1 MSAIQNLVKVNYRD
15 KTAREILSM
24 PVTVLI
30 GVDAS
35 AKAALNTL
43 DVVSVLDL
51 ALSQP
56 FNTAANITQS
66 SRSQSFELLEQ
77 YGVPADR
84 VSNELAGIT
93 PDQLRAQDISVL
105 DSISAENRDEIAQAT
120 QSETIH
126 DFALWPPFRAAQKI
140 MSVVIERQE
149 ILQEADAPAELLPEA
164 SRYPTETVYYEQV
177 VLDEITSSTVEV
189 KPIAEPIDILADPD
203 QEKFFKAPALGGI
216 MMFSQVYRQEGVK
229 LGAIVA
235 TVNLAPGEST
245 KVATTSWQSQRT
257 VSITEDLAQV
267 ERLSNSQSNRR
278 AISELQNAVAEE
290 SALGFSKVSSES
302 KSGGGGGGFGLNLGV
317 FSIGGSGS
325 GSKQNSKTR
334 AVSASRGHRRIG
346 SQFLQRIN
354 QSTRQ
359 NAASLRQLTSATVQ
373 EVTQLEEET
382 NQTRILVNPNRDKP
396 VTFQYYE
403 IDQVYRISTHLE
415 QCERAIFI
423 PLKPFDFSDE
433 RIINRFRTPLLEA
446 SLTPYVE
453 DLIAQSTGKVNFKML
468 GRKALQNPDA
478 RLFQI
483 QVINGWQWVE
493 SLKLYLEGAEE
504 PLTFEVDSPTPI
516 ELDLEPTASRI
527 LKIRATFKGQPP
539 IPQPFIVYFNF
550 KLGDKN
556 STLATSFPLQYG
568 VGTVTILEAKPPVE
582 SQELADLLNEEALYY
597 SQAIWQSLDA
607 QEAALLLNPYTF
619 NGKRLIE
626 HIDPIPLTTYGNY
639 VVFRYNFD
647 GEGLTPDEIDA
658 LPEAQRQEIEAWQA
672 WKAKHADFT
681 QVDEQLITVGTGT
694 LHLEAVQGRSHAS
707 EKLDITR
714 NWSWYTPAAPE
725 IAPVETGSRAIAES
739 ITPGRFDAP
748 IINIMNPQSLPDPQG
763 TSAILSALTTPNL
776 FRDSTRL
783 DAAIAANT
791 QALQTTA
798 NSTLTQASL
807 ASQNFQAA
815 LGATNQSGLSSSN
828 PAYVGAMLN
837 EAEKL
842 DRQQGG
848 FTNFANGNGS
858 SGANG
863 AGSGGAGTSFPTL
876 GGSSS
881 SPVNNRSLKADTYRA
896 AVNPAFAA
904 ADAAAQVL
912 PASGN
917 GLPLT
922 ENVQPVGFTN
932 ELSYW
937 LPILLHRPEA
947 NDIQRLQEKFR
958 DNLPDQVPYGWPLQ
972 LIENGTGVV
981 TFDRFSLEIAKFP
994 TVSERILDPKSFVKL
1009 IRTRL
1014 NDFINKRLTEF
1025 EPYDQEEANL
1035 WKKNNPT
1042 GALIGIDAAGPDD
1055 FAVVCTAATDTTW
1068 TFTTCWTPRYWSHP
1082 LSGVR
1087 MFGLEQNPA
1096 TGKYEFFTAAADRP
1110 TMLIDDVTSPLAQLL
1125 GTALWES
1132 LLDGVEA
1139 FVNKYD
1145 GEVSNRQK
1153 TKFRA
1158 EWSAVQHWFSTTPI
1172 ISA

>member
-1 MSAIQNLVKVNYRD
+1 MPAIQNLVKVAYRD
-15 KTAREILSM
+15 KTARELLSM
-24 PVTVLI
+24 PVEVLI
-30 GVDAS
+30 GINTP
-35 AKAALNTL
+35 AKEALQLL
-43 DVVSVLDL
+43 DVESVLDL

-56 FNTAANITQS
+56 FNTAANISQS
-66 SRSQSFELLEQ
+66 SRAQTFELLEQ

-84 VSNELAGIT
+84 VSNELAGMT

-105 DSISAENRDEIAQAT
+105 DGISAENQDAIAQAT
-120 QSETIH
+120 QSDTIH
-126 DFALWPPFRAAQKI
+126 DFALWPPFKAAQQI
-140 MSVVIERQE
+140 MNAVVERQTM
-149 ILQEADAPAELLPEA
+149 LSEADAPAELLPEA
-164 SRYPTETVYYEQV
+164 SHFPADAVYYEQV
-177 VLDEITSSTVEV
+177 VLDEIVSLAAEV
-189 KPIAEPIDILADPD
+189 KPIAEPIDVLADAD
-203 QEKFFKAPALGGI
+203 QEKFFKTPALGGI
-216 MMFSQVYRQEGVK
+216 MTFSQVYRQEGVK

-235 TVNLAPGEST
+235 SVNLAPGEST
-245 KVATTSWQSQRT
+245 KVAITSWQNQRAIS
-257 VSITEDLAQV
+257 VTEELTQAEQ
-267 ERLSNSQSNRR
+267 LSNSQSNRR
-278 AISELQNAVAEE
+278 AVSELQNAVAEE
-290 SALGFSKVSSES
+290 STYGFSKVSSES

-325 GSKQNSKTR
+325 GSKQKSKTR
-334 AVSASRGHRRIG
+334 AVSTSSGRRRMG

-373 EVTQLEEET
+373 EVSQREEET

-396 VTFQYYE
+396 LTFQYWE
-403 IDQVYRISTHLE
+403 IDQVLRTSLRLLR
-415 QCERAIFI
+415 CERAIFI

-446 SLTPYVE
+446 ALTPYVE

-468 GRKALQNPDA
+468 GRKALQDPDA
-478 RLFQI
+478 RLFQV
-483 QVINGWQWVE
+483 QMVNGWQWVE
-493 SLKLYLEGAEE
+493 RLQLYLEGAEE
-504 PLTFEVDSPTPI
+504 PLTLEVDGSAAI

-527 LKIRATFKGQPP
+527 LKIRATFKSPPP
-539 IPQPFIVYFNF
+539 IPYPFVVYFNF

-556 STLATSFPLQYG
+556 STLATSFPLQQG
-568 VGTVTILEAKPPVE
+568 IGTVTLLEAKPPVE

-647 GEGLTPDEIDA
+647 GEGLTPDEINA
-658 LPEAQRQEIEAWQA
+658 LPEEQRQEIEAWQD

-681 QVDEQLITVGTGT
+681 EVDEQLITVPTGA
-694 LHLEAVQGRSHAS
+694 LHLEAVQGRSHAA

-725 IAPVETGSRAIAES
+725 IAPLETGSRAIAET

-748 IINIMNPQSLPDPQG
+748 IINITNPQSLPDPQG
-763 TSAILSALTTPNL
+763 TSAILSALATPNL
-776 FRDSTRL
+776 FRDSTGL
-783 DAAIAANT
+783 ESAIAANA

-798 NSTLTQASL
+798 NSTLTQASI

-815 LGATNQSGLSSSN
+815 LGATSQSGLNSSN

-848 FTNFANGNGS
+848 FANLSNGNGS
-858 SGANG
+858 SGATN
-863 AGSGGAGTSFPTL
+863 GSGSSLSTL
-876 GGSSS
+876 RGNAS
-881 SPVNNRSLKADTYRA
+881 SPVMNRSLKADTYRA

-912 PASGN
+912 PALGN
-917 GLPLT
+917 GLLSS
-922 ENVQPVGFTN
+922 ENAQPVGFTN

-937 LPILLHRPEA
+937 LPILLHRPKA
-947 NDIQRLQEKFR
+947 DDIQRLQEKFK
-958 DNLPDQVPYGWPLQ
+958 DDLPDLVPYGWPLQ

-994 TVSERILDPKSFVKL
+994 TVSERELDLKSLVRF
-1009 IRTRL
+1009 IRLRL

-1025 EPYDQEEANL
+1025 EPYDQEEANF
-1035 WKKNNPT
+1035 WKKGDPA

-1055 FAVVCTAATDTTW
+1055 FAVVCTGATDTTW

-1110 TMLIDDVTSPLAQLL
+1110 TMHFDDVTSPLAQLL

-1132 LLDGVEA
+1132 LLDGVET

-1145 GEVSNRQK
+1145 GEASNKQK

-1158 EWSAVQHWFSTTPI
+1158 EWSAVQHWFSSTQM
-1172 ISA
+1172 ISV

>member
-1 MSAIQNLVKVNYRD
+1 MSAIQNLVKVAYRD
-15 KTAREILSM
+15 KTARELLSM
-24 PVTVLI
+24 PVGVLI
-30 GVDAS
+30 GVDAK
-35 AKAALNTL
+35 AKEALNTL
-43 DVVSVLDL
+43 DVESVLDL

-56 FNTAANITQS
+56 FNTAANITQLS
-66 SRSQSFELLEQ
+66 SSQSFELLEQ

-84 VSNELAGIT
+84 VSNELAGMT

-105 DSISAENRDEIAQAT
+105 DDISAENRDEIAQAT

-126 DFALWPPFRAAQKI
+126 DFALWPPFKAAQQI
-140 MSVVIERQE
+140 MNAVVERQTMLPE
-149 ILQEADAPAELLPEA
+149 SDTPAELLPEA
-164 SRYPTETVYYEQV
+164 SHFPADAVYYEQV
-177 VLDEITSSTVEV
+177 VLDEIVSLAAEA
-189 KPIAEPIDILADPD
+189 KPLVEPIDMLADAD
-203 QEKFFKAPALGGI
+203 QEKYFKAPALGAI
-216 MMFSQVYRQEGVK
+216 MTFSQVYRQEGVK

-235 TVNLAPGEST
+235 SVNLAPGEST
-245 KVATTSWQSQRT
+245 KVAITNWQNQRAIS
-257 VSITEDLAQV
+257 VTEDLTQAEQ
-267 ERLSNSQSNRR
+267 LSNSQSNRR
-278 AISELQNAVAEE
+278 AISELQNAIAEE
-290 SALGFSKVSSES
+290 STSGFSKVSSES

-317 FSIGGSGS
+317 VSIGGSGS
-325 GSKQNSKTR
+325 GSKQKSKTR
-334 AVSASRGHRRIG
+334 AVSTSSGRRRMG

-373 EVTQLEEET
+373 EVNQQEEET

-396 VTFQYYE
+396 LTLQYWE
-403 IDQVYRISTHLE
+403 IDQVLRTTLRLLR
-415 QCERAIFI
+415 CERAIFV

-446 SLTPYVE
+446 ALTPYVE

-468 GRKALQNPDA
+468 GRKALQDPDA

-483 QVINGWQWVE
+483 QMVNGWQWVE
-493 SLKLYLEGAEE
+493 RLQLYLDGAEE
-504 PLTFEVDSPTPI
+504 PLTFEVDGSAAI

-527 LKIRATFKGQPP
+527 LKIRATFKSPPP
-539 IPQPFIVYFNF
+539 IPYPFVVYFNF

-556 STLATSFPLQYG
+556 STLATSFPLHQG
-568 VGTVTILEAKPPVE
+568 IGTITLLESKPPVE
-582 SQELADLLNEEALYY
+582 SQELADLLNEEVLYY

-647 GEGLTPDEIDA
+647 GEGLTPDEINA
-658 LPEAQRQEIEAWQA
+658 LPEEQRQEIEAWQA

-681 QVDEQLITVGTGT
+681 EVDEQLITVPTGA
-694 LHLEAVQGRSHAS
+694 LHLEAVQGRSHAA

-725 IAPVETGSRAIAES
+725 IAPLDTGSRAIAET

-748 IINIMNPQSLPDPQG
+748 IINITNPQSLPDPQG
-763 TSAILSALTTPNL
+763 TSALLSALATPNL
-776 FRDSTRL
+776 FRNSTGL
-783 DAAIAANT
+783 ESAIAANA

-798 NSTLTQASL
+798 NSTLTQASI

-815 LGATNQSGLSSSN
+815 LGATSQSGLSSSN

-848 FTNFANGNGS
+848 FANFPNGNGS
-858 SGANG
+858 SGATN
-863 AGSGGAGTSFPTL
+863 GSGSSLSTL
-876 GGSSS
+876 RGNSS
-881 SPVNNRSLKADTYRA
+881 SPVINRSLRADTYRA

-912 PASGN
+912 PASEN
-917 GLPLT
+917 ALPSS
-922 ENVQPVGFTN
+922 ENAQPVGFTN

-937 LPILLHRPEA
+937 LPILLHRPKA
-947 NDIQRLQEKFR
+947 DDIQRLQEKFR
-958 DNLPDQVPYGWPLQ
+958 DDLPDQVPYGWPLQ

-994 TVSERILDPKSFVKL
+994 TVSERELDPKSLVRF
-1009 IRTRL
+1009 IRLRL

-1025 EPYDQEEANL
+1025 EPYDEEEASL
-1035 WKKNNPT
+1035 WKKSDPT
-1042 GALIGIDAAGPDD
+1042 GSLVGINAAGPDD
-1055 FAVVCTAATDTTW
+1055 FAVVCTGATDTTW

-1110 TMLIDDVTSPLAQLL
+1110 TMHFDDVTSPLAQLL

-1132 LLDGVEA
+1132 LLDGVET

-1145 GEVSNRQK
+1145 GEASNKQK

-1158 EWSAVQHWFSTTPI
+1158 EWSAVQHWFASTQT
-1172 ISA
+1172 ISV